1 MNTRNQKRRIMEPE
15 LTNFLEILIALIA
28 AGFAYIQHR
37 RATSAIADTQ
47 QAQQTIEQVLNFFDQ
62 TDDTVTIAPPVVQ
75 GRSYKMTDETKGWIT
90 SDRSPVERESLLR
103 QVAEA
108 EGKRLDTYTITVPA
122 GWYDI
127 EYGLIKGSG
136 GSGKGTAA

>member
-15 LTNFLEILIALIA
+15 LTSFIQILIALVASGVAIV
-28 AGFAYIQHR
+28 QHR
-37 RATSAIADTQ
+37 RATSAIAGTQ
-47 QAQQTIEQVLNFFDQ
+47 QAQQKTEQVLSYFDA
-62 TDDTVTIAPPVVQ
+62 TDDTVTIAPPEVQ
-75 GRSYKMTDETKGWIT
+75 GRSYRMADSTKRWLT
-90 SDRSPVERESLLR
+90 FDHSPVERESLLR

-108 EGKRLDTYTITVPA
+108 EAERLDTYTITVPA

-136 GSGKGTAA
+136 GPGKGTAV